1 MHGFTHSGNPV
12 ACAVALACLDILER
26 ENLVSAVVAR
36 GEHLG
41 RELDRLA
48 ELEEVGEVRSAGLI
62 AGIELVADRDTRE
75 RFLPEQRR
83 SQLVADEAQRH
94 GLRMRPLLDDIL
106 LLAPPFVISDEQ
118 LSFAVD
124 TIGEAILDSRLAA
137 IDRA

>member
-26 ENLVSAVVAR
+26 ENLVPAVVAR

-75 RFLPEQRR
+75 RFAPERRR
-83 SQLVADEAQRH
+83 SQLVADEAQRR

-118 LSFAVD
+118 LTFAVD
-124 TIGEAILDSRLAA
+124 TIGEAILDTRLAV